1 MIPSV
6 RSMLGPPR
14 LSTARL
20 YSNRSAAGVC
30 CSSARALLMEMK
42 NVHLSVIF
50 QLVTTF
56 FVVVDT
62 ITQAQEV
69 LMYTAAHEVCIITI
83 RVVLLLRG
91 VYAYYELVLASTMHS

>member
-30 CSSARALLMEMK
+30 CSSPRALLMEMK

-50 QLVTTF
+50 HLVTTF
-56 FVVVDT
+56 FVLL
-62 ITQAQEV
+62 IRSRKRNL
-69 LMYTAAHEVCIITI
+69 LMYTAAHDVCII
-83 RVVLLLRG
+83 R
-91 VYAYYELVLASTMHS
+91 A